1 MYTEK
6 RHYMFINIYKK
17 NPIDVDKCVQIEHTF
32 WIDKHVHV
40 QTNMYTTDIC
50 DIEWCTCLSIQN
62 VCSICTHL
70 STSIGFFL

>member
-1 MYTEK
+1 MYTGK

-50 DIEWCTCLSIQN
+50 DIEW
-62 VCSICTHL
+62 
-70 STSIGFFL
+70 

>member
-1 MYTEK
+1 MEKNIYLFLYTWMCFKCMYTEK

-50 DIEWCTCLSIQN
+50 DIEW
-62 VCSICTHL
+62 
-70 STSIGFFL
+70 